1 MCVCVC
7 VCVCM
12 RTRAHICAFVMKH
25 IHQCIVHIGSIRRR
39 ITRLFKVRLMLVP
52 LPVSCL
58 SKTLCF
64 RMLYEYSTFA
74 GWSYGRILWL
84 SVDIRT
90 MAAFHLNLTL
100 LLLLPPLYSRNLKRK
115 ELRDPLHL
123 FGDWDWEGTGQTLDL
138 MLAQRE
144 KVVVEE
150 VQTNMFFKTVK
161 LSFSFSM

>member
-7 VCVCM
+7 VSVC
-12 RTRAHICAFVMKH
+12 AHVCAFVMKR
-25 IHQCIVHIGSIRRR
+25 IYQCVVHIGSIRRC
-39 ITRLFKVRLMLVP
+39 ITRLFKVRLTLVP
-52 LPVSCL
+52 LSVSCL
-58 SKTLCF
+58 SKTLWF
-64 RMLYEYSTFA
+64 RMLYQYSTFA
-74 GWSYGRILWL
+74 GWSYGRMLWL
-84 SVDIRT
+84 SVDVRT
-90 MAAFHLNLTL
+90 MAAFHLNPTL
-100 LLLLPPLYSRNLKRK
+100 LLLLLPLYSRNLKRK

-144 KVVVEE
+144 RVVVEE